1 VIQNLIL
8 HGTEATIVWGYRP
21 AVVLRAWRIAKVERG
36 AWILSAQLA
45 RADAFQARQKPLL
58 FTAPR
63 MGKNGFWA
71 FPVKTLD
78 VGPNRIRATLEPPV
92 Y

>member
-1 VIQNLIL
+1 MFDNLSL

-21 AVVLRAWRIAKVERG
+21 AVVLKSWRIAKQNKG
-36 AWILSAQLA
+36 AWLLSAQID
-45 RADAFQARQKPLL
+45 RVDSFQARQKPLL

-63 MGKNGFWA
+63 TGKNGLWA

-78 VGPNRIRATLEPPV
+78 VGPNSIRATLEPPV

>member
-1 VIQNLIL
+1 MFQNVNL

-21 AVVLRAWRIAKVERG
+21 AVVLRRWQIAKREKG
-36 AWILSAQLA
+36 AWILSAIVD
-45 RADAFQARQKPLL
+45 RVDSFQARQKPLL

-63 MGKNGFWA
+63 TGRNGFWA
-71 FPVKTLD
+71 FPVKTIQ
-78 VGPNRIRATLEPPV
+78 VGTTRIQATLEPPV